1 MGRNAAIKHYDPHP
15 EGQPVDLF
23 DTVRGRLPVVLELL
37 KSPWIVRG
45 SELVAETDAPGGK
58 RTAEEVPVAWDG
70 TKRAPAAFAWRGKR
84 YRVDALVQTWAIE
97 RAWWDRE
104 HRVSR
109 RCFRVLARGGV
120 YDLAFDRLRGVWL
133 LVGIAD

>member
-1 MGRNAAIKHYDPHP
+1 MGRNAAIKRFDSHP

-23 DTVRGRLPVVLELL
+23 DSVRGRLPVVLELL

-45 SELVAETDAPGGK
+45 SELAGAMDAPGSK
-58 RTAEEVPVAWDG
+58 RTAEEVVVAWDG
-70 TKRAPAAFAWRGKR
+70 GKRAPAAFDWRGKR

-97 RAWWDRE
+97 RTWWDGER
-104 HRVSR
+104 RVSR

-120 YDLAFDRLRGVWL
+120 YDLAFDRLRQTWF
-133 LVGIAD
+133 LVGIVD